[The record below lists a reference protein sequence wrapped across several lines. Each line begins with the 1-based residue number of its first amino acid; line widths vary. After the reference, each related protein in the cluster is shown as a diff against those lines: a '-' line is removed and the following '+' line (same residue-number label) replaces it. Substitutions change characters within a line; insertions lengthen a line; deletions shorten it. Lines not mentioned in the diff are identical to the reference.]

1 MSTSDF
7 KEGGSSSSG
16 KSTFRSILIAVISL
30 TILFTSLI
38 VTVMEIVVC
47 NNVHSVL
54 SGSDT
59 AVGRHF
65 LGLNLGDK
73 HSISVTRY
81 NKHSVGP
88 ILSKAIIGFKSV
100 TDDLDT
106 KVNAGEQFL
115 FYSVKSEK
123 SWNQFKKSKSE
134 KDFEAAISKV
144 MVLAKDNSK
153 QPAKKTNP

>member
-65 LGLNLGDK
+65 LGLRLGDK

-81 NKHSVGP
+81 NKYGVGAP
-88 ILSKAIIGFKSV
+88 LTNTIIGFKSV

-115 FYSVKSEK
+115 FYSVKNEK

-144 MVLAKDNSK
+144 MVLAEDNSK
-153 QPAKKTNP
+153 EKYKKTNP